1 MSNKRKKYNNN
12 FNISGLNIKKIR
24 NEKKISREA
33 LSNKL
38 LLEENLDLRPELIT
52 KIENNNRTV
61 CDYELKFLSKVLNVD
76 ISKLL
81 D

>member
-1 MSNKRKKYNNN
+1 MR
-12 FNISGLNIKKIR
+12 
-24 NEKKISREA
+24 KKISREA

-38 LLEENLDLRPELIT
+38 LLEENLYLRPELIT